1 MAQSKGLDVIA
12 FDADDTL
19 WHNEENFRRAEQALA
34 ELLAEFATPAE
45 VHEAVMD
52 AERRNLV
59 LYGYGSK
66 GFALS
71 MIQTAI
77 AISCGRVSATL
88 ISRIIDI
95 GRGMLSGPLRML
107 PSARQAVETLSK
119 EFTVVMISKGDLHEQ
134 EQKVAQSGMRE
145 LFDGIEIV
153 SEKTPQVYR
162 RVFQK
167 YGDGPQ
173 SSMMVGNSIKSDV
186 APALE
191 AGGWGVH
198 VPHELEWELDR
209 APPPRSHP
217 RFRQLTRITDVV
229 PLVQQI
235 HARVDVHT
243 VDPVSESEQ

>member
-1 MAQSKGLDVIA
+1 MAQSKRLDVIA

-19 WHNEENFRRAEQALA
+19 WHNEENFRHAEQALA
-34 ELLAEFATPAE
+34 ELLADFAAPAE
-45 VHEAVMD
+45 VHDAVMEC
-52 AERRNLV
+52 ERRNLG

-71 MIQTAI
+71 MIETAI
-77 AISCGRVSATL
+77 DISGGRVSASL
-88 ISRIIDI
+88 IGRIVDI
-95 GRGMLSGPLRML
+95 GREMLSRPLRLL
-107 PSARQAVETLSK
+107 PAARQAVGELTD

-134 EQKVAQSGMRE
+134 ERKVARSGLRE
-145 LFDGIEIV
+145 LFHGIEIV
-153 SEKTPQVYR
+153 SEKTAQTYR

-209 APPPRSHP
+209 APPPRRHP
-217 RFRQLTRITDVV
+217 RFRELACITDVV
-229 PLVQQI
+229 PLVRKI
-235 HARVDVHT
+235 HAQGDA
-243 VDPVSESEQ
+243 